1 MASSHF
7 VIASDMRRNVFK
19 KQACQCQH
27 AKTIHYVKNIDNKT
41 HTPCHFP
48 NCNCKDYRPAKTS

>member
-1 MASSHF
+1 
-7 VIASDMRRNVFK
+7 MRSNVFK